1 MSPPRRSPP
10 PVWLVSDGACVL
22 CESTLLTP
30 ASSTALNT
38 CGRRWR
44 RRRRSKRTARVDHP
58 PVRNE
63 NRMEYVIAQNDDCP
77 HRVHARRDERR
88 SIAPRASAASCQRLR
103 ESFGLK
109 GEAEHESK
117 A

>member
-1 MSPPRRSPP
+1 
-10 PVWLVSDGACVL
+10 
-22 CESTLLTP
+22 
-30 ASSTALNT
+30 
-38 CGRRWR
+38 
-44 RRRRSKRTARVDHP
+44 
-58 PVRNE
+58 
-63 NRMEYVIAQNDDCP
+63 MEYVIAQNDDCP